1 MTIEIDE
8 ALRAYMEKKGKCTIA
23 VEVMGSQSS
32 DFDFSE
38 LYVHLISEGQA
49 AYFKEKKGFHAVAAG
64 ELEVLLPNY
73 RLEYDE
79 RVCFSLKK
87 TWIFHSVRQSGIR
100 L

>member
-8 ALRAYMEKKGKCTIA
+8 ALRAYMEKKGKRTIA

-38 LYVHLISEGQA
+38 LYVHLIGEKQA
-49 AYFKEKKGFHAVAAG
+49 AFFKEKKGFHAVMAG
-64 ELEVLLPNY
+64 DCEVLLPNY
-73 RLEYDE
+73 RLDYDK
-79 RVCFSLKK
+79 RVRFHLKK
-87 TWIFHSVRQSGIR
+87 IWLFYSVRQSGIR